1 MIGPEMTALRAVVES
16 TIESPEIESA
26 AAFVVPAGSTQ
37 LELAAAAGID
47 GIALERLAEAVRN
60 PQHPIA
66 RTMADASASFDVTP
80 TAPGGPALRS
90 HVPLFV
96 GGGVRRRVAGVLA
109 VAHDRPLNRASRERL
124 EALADRAASTI
135 PAA

>member
-1 MIGPEMTALRAVVES
+1 MTGPEMTDLRAIVVS
-16 TIESPEIESA
+16 TVESPEIESA

-47 GIALERLAEAVRN
+47 GIALDRLAEAVRDS
-60 PQHPIA
+60 QHPIA
-66 RTMADASASFDVTP
+66 RTVADASASFDVTP

-96 GGGVRRRVAGVLA
+96 RDGARRRVAGVLA
-109 VAHDRPLNRASRERL
+109 VAHDRPLDRAARERL